1 MDNKIIN
8 VLYVDDEQ
16 QNLISFTAT
25 FRKFFNVFTAL
36 SAKEAEDILLKNN
49 IHVLITD
56 QRMPVKLGTELL
68 ADSVKKYPE
77 QERIIITAFSE
88 TIEIKEAVKMGYAFR
103 LFEKPWNDEELKDAI
118 ELGYQSYIW
127 RVLRK
132 KKIDNLDSDSI

>member
-1 MDNKIIN
+1 MNEKIIN
-8 VLYVDDEQ
+8 VLYVDDESG
-16 QNLISFTAT
+16 NLVSFKAN
-25 FRKFFNVFTAL
+25 FRKHFNVFTAI
-36 SAKEAEDILLKNN
+36 SAKDAEDILFKNN

-56 QRMPVKLGTELL
+56 QRMPIKLGTELL
-68 ADSVKKYPE
+68 AEAVKKYPE

-127 RVLRK
+127 RILRK